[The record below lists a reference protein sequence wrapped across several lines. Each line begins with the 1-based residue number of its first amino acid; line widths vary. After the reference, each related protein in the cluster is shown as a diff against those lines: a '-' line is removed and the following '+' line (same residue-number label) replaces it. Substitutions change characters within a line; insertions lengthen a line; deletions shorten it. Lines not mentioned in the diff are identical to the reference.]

1 MMAAPY
7 RLLLNSM
14 PKSGTHLLTQVVDL
28 LGYRDVGRTD
38 GLRGKLA
45 DRCGLGAPVVLAH
58 LRVQRNWQRRL
69 AMLTAEGRAATL
81 PLDVTTPVPTPVAV
95 ARGWLQAIAPGHY
108 LSGHVPWTAETARLV
123 REAGLKHLLIVR
135 DPRDVLVSFLHFVVR
150 PEHRL
155 SRDFLPL
162 QADERLH
169 LALDG
174 GVGPRS
180 GQHIEGLAASF
191 AAILAWRREP
201 GVLLLRFED
210 LIGERGH
217 GSIEA
222 QRRAVQAICQALAL
236 DADAALVDRVC
247 QQAFDVHAE
256 TFRRGKIG
264 SWQDE
269 LTPDQLAVCEARFA
283 PLLADLA

>member
-1 MMAAPY
+1 MAAPH

-14 PKSGTHLLTQVVDL
+14 PKSGTHLLTQVIDL
-28 LGYRDVGRTD
+28 LGYQDFGRAG

-45 DRCGLGAPVVLAH
+45 DRLGLGAPVVLAH
-58 LRVQRNWQRRL
+58 LRVQRNWRRRL
-69 AMLTAEGRAATL
+69 GMLTRQGRATAI
-81 PLDVTTPVPTPVAV
+81 PLDVTTPVPTPIAV
-95 ARGWLQAIAPGHY
+95 ARGWLHAIPPGYY

-123 REAGLKHLLIVR
+123 REANLKHLLIVR
-135 DPRDVLVSFLHFVVR
+135 DPRDVLVSFLHFVTR

-162 QADERLH
+162 TADERLH

-174 GVGPRS
+174 GAGPRS
-180 GQHIEGLAASF
+180 GQRIEGLAASF

-201 GVLLLRFED
+201 DVLLLRFED
-210 LIGERGH
+210 LIGERGD
-217 GSIEA
+217 GSAEA
-222 QRRAVQAICQALAL
+222 QRRAVQAICQALEL
-236 DADAALVDRVC
+236 DADPAFVDRVC

-269 LTPDQLAVCEARFA
+269 LTPAQVATCQARLG
-283 PLLADLA
+283 PLLAELA